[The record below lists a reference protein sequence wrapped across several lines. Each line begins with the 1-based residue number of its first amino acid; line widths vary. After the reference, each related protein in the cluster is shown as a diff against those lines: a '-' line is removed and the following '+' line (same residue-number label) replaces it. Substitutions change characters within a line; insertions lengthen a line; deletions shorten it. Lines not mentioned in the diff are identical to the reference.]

1 MLSGSMETSRSELS
15 SLRIR
20 RDARPRRR
28 RRRGRWLLVLLL
40 LAAGVVY
47 AKREKVFGLGP
58 VVETTVVEKQ
68 GDVPGAP
75 LLTASGY
82 VTARRQAGVS
92 PKVTGRIEVLH
103 KDLGDRVAKDEVIA
117 ELEDA
122 DLQAA
127 LEESKA
133 TMWVAKVTAE
143 RDKKLLDERIGSQAD
158 YDISLA
164 KYQEASA
171 RAKNIEE
178 QIKNT
183 KVRAPFDGVIIVK
196 NGEVGETVSLFGAQ
210 TSRKSGPI
218 FVVADFDEFEV
229 EADVSESNIAKIE
242 PGQPAE
248 ISLDAVPE
256 RKYQGKLR
264 QVVPTADRQ
273 KATIG
278 VKVSLLDPDDKVY
291 PEMSARVTFLRTAG
305 AADPVKVTVPAS
317 AVVERGGRPVTFV
330 VDAGRVREAP
340 VETVPLPGGL
350 LEVRSGLSGG
360 ETVVLS
366 PPEGL
371 AEGGP
376 IRVREKT

>member
-1 MLSGSMETSRSELS
+1 METSRPELS

-28 RRRGRWLLVLLL
+28 RRRGRTILVLLL
-40 LAAGVVY
+40 LVAAGVLY

-58 VVETTVVEKQ
+58 VVETTVVVKE
-68 GDVPGAP
+68 GDAPGAP
-75 LLTASGY
+75 ILTASGY

-92 PKVTGRIEVLH
+92 PKVTGRIDALH
-103 KDLGDRVAKDEVIA
+103 KDLGDRVAKGEVIA

-127 LEESKA
+127 LEEAKA
-133 TMWVAKVTAE
+133 TMWVAKVTSE
-143 RDKKLLDERIGSQAD
+143 RDKRLLEEKIGAQAD
-158 YDISLA
+158 YDLSLA
-164 KYQEASA
+164 KYQEAAA

-178 QIKNT
+178 QIENT

-218 FVVADFDEFEV
+218 FVIADFNEFEV
-229 EADVSESNIAKIE
+229 EADVSESNITKIE
-242 PGQPAE
+242 PGGPAE

-291 PEMSARVTFLRTAG
+291 PEMSARVTFLRMG
-305 AADPVKVTVPAS
+305 GSVEPIKVTVPAS
-317 AVVERGGRPVTFV
+317 AVVERGGRPVAFV

-360 ETVVLS
+360 ESVILA
-366 PPEGL
+366 PPPGL
-371 AEGGP
+371 ADGSP
-376 IRVREKT
+376 IRVQEKS